1 MKKQKKRRPVDDL
14 SKLLIDPDFVKGI
27 TLVEVKPRE
36 GLIDPSILKSITN
49 WT

>member
-1 MKKQKKRRPVDDL
+1 MKKQKKRRPVD
-14 SKLLIDPDFVKGI
+14 KLLIDPDFVKGI